1 MIESPAF
8 DEEMLLPAER
18 EADRFLRSMPE
29 GCTLETT
36 TRLTEAGWE
45 ATACLEHADDSPKPC
60 YVGQGSTETAALIQA
75 LDYARRYWAD
85 RQGTSAIYAN
95 DEAFALF
102 LSGSARATGSS

>member
-18 EADRFLRSMPE
+18 EAARFLRSMPD

-45 ATACLEHADDSPKPC
+45 ATACLEHASDTPKPC
-60 YVGQGSTETAALIQA
+60 YLGRGSSEAAALIQA
-75 LDYARRYWAD
+75 LDFARRYWAD
-85 RQGTSAIYAN
+85 RRGSSAIYAN
-95 DEAFALF
+95 GEAFAPF
-102 LSGSARATGSS
+102 LSGARRATGSS